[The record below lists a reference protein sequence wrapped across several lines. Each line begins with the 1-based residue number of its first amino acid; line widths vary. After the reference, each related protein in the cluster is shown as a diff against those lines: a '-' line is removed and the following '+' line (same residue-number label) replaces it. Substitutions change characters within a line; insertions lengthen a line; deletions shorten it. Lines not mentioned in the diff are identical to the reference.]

1 MALRLRG
8 NANACNRSA
17 EQNRRALE
25 KSRANPA
32 NSASPSHVP
41 PADPDEHPTDE
52 ALAGG
57 LAAAQELA
65 DAVQARTRDGQPAV
79 RQTPQPLPMTVPQ
92 RSQAW
97 ATAMIDAA
105 GKINATLGTL
115 PPDQRRSAS
124 LRAATLTTTATGLL
138 GGMAAPSLQSTLH
151 ALPS

>member
-52 ALAGG
+52 ALAAG

-65 DAVQARTRDGQPAV
+65 DESRPAH
-79 RQTPQPLPMTVPQ
+79 
-92 RSQAW
+92 
-97 ATAMIDAA
+97 ATASPPS
-105 GKINATLGTL
+105 GKRPN
-115 PPDQRRSAS
+115 RS
-124 LRAATLTTTATGLL
+124 
-138 GGMAAPSLQSTLH
+138 P
-151 ALPS
+151 